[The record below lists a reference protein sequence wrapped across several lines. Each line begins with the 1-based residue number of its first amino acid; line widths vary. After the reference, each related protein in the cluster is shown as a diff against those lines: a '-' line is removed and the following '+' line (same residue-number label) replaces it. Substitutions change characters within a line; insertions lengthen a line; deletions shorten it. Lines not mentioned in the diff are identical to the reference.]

1 MSIIE
6 RGRVPR
12 SPKRSDHSSGYSSER
27 ERSPSLPASS
37 SGDGNTYGSDRTLDL
52 PCRTVLCAN
61 EDSWNE
67 STTGY
72 VQAMDGQIK
81 HVTAVVGSALD
92 GNIISIAQM
101 LDLGLVIEERTGG
114 GVDWLDFG
122 NGSPEMMSMGSVT
135 ITWMHSD
142 HETSLQPPITLQ
154 CEVTARCQRGLM
166 LGKPFLD
173 RVRQGDEE
181 RTVIMSNE
189 ELD

>member
-1 MSIIE
+1 
-6 RGRVPR
+6 
-12 SPKRSDHSSGYSSER
+12 
-27 ERSPSLPASS
+27 
-37 SGDGNTYGSDRTLDL
+37 
-52 PCRTVLCAN
+52 
-61 EDSWNE
+61 
-67 STTGY
+67 
-72 VQAMDGQIK
+72 MDGQIK
-81 HVTAVVGSALD
+81 NVTAVVGSALD

-122 NGSPEMMSMGSVT
+122 NGSPEMSMGSVT

-173 RVRQGDEE
+173 KVRQDWSSQENEG
-181 RTVIMSNE
+181 RTDLMSNE
-189 ELD
+189 ESS